1 MEPSNHD
8 SHNGLRDAAEVPPDE
23 PPAEER
29 TIPGWYRLFGDALI
43 GVAAMVGATLWMGF
57 SGDMSDLEKESNNLR
72 DQQALYLPK
81 ESFLEQ
87 EKALAGQVEEVRKS
101 VEGALTR
108 WQESDD
114 RFDDDMLRY
123 QTDLRKTAHAMER
136 DLSALRERLAP
147 LEREAR
153 ETGP

>member
-1 MEPSNHD
+1 MEPSNDH
-8 SHNGLRDAAEVPPDE
+8 SHNGLHDAAEAPPEE

-43 GVAAMVGATLWMGF
+43 GIAAMVGATLWMGL
-57 SGDMSDLEKESNNLR
+57 SGDMSDLEKEINNLR

-81 ESFLEQ
+81 ETFLEQ
-87 EKALAGQVEEVRKS
+87 EKALAGRVAEVRKS
-101 VEGALTR
+101 VDGALTR

-123 QTDLRKTAHAMER
+123 QTDVRKTAHEMDR

-147 LEREAR
+147 LVREAG